1 MVVLAPEKQTK
12 ATDNA
17 HQSDVGTAVEN
28 ESSTSQRKFEVAKNG
43 GGGEGGEHQTKT
55 GFPPAMSGALEA
67 LFEKHGLG
75 NLFHKIREELALEDM
90 SDLQFIRR
98 EDLEALSWLKPIPKN
113 KLLALISEVC

>member
-1 MVVLAPEKQTK
+1 
-12 ATDNA
+12 
-17 HQSDVGTAVEN
+17 
-28 ESSTSQRKFEVAKNG
+28 
-43 GGGEGGEHQTKT
+43 
-55 GFPPAMSGALEA
+55 MSGALEA

>member
-1 MVVLAPEKQTK
+1 
-12 ATDNA
+12 
-17 HQSDVGTAVEN
+17 
-28 ESSTSQRKFEVAKNG
+28 
-43 GGGEGGEHQTKT
+43 
-55 GFPPAMSGALEA
+55 MSGALEA

-98 EDLEALSWLKPIPKN
+98 EDLEALPWLKPIPKN